1 MFLTDLLFELIVF
14 ILQALLAIP
23 LDALRLTVLPG

>member
-14 ILQALLAIP
+14 ILTSLLAIP
-23 LDALRLTVLPG
+23 LEALRQSLTPA